1 MFSHVYFRVEGMLR
15 RRPYGGVMTLI
26 KKSLGNVTIM
36 IHCEDG
42 FVVVKILNCLF
53 INIYPALVCQTDKL
67 FIYENLLD
75 DIRDRYHDCECIIGR
90 DFNVKIDGG
99 DVLASRI
106 VELII
111 VIVALSVVMMSFIAE
126 N

>member
-1 MFSHVYFRVEGMLR
+1 
-15 RRPYGGVMTLI
+15 MTYAI
-26 KKSLGNVTIM
+26 VIM
-36 IHCEDG
+36 TVNAC
-42 FVVVKILNCLF
+42 
-53 INIYPALVCQTDKL
+53 
-67 FIYENLLD
+67 
-75 DIRDRYHDCECIIGR
+75 R

>member
-75 DIRDRYHDCECIIGR
+75 DIRDRYHDCECM
-90 DFNVKIDGG
+90 
-99 DVLASRI
+99 SR
-106 VELII
+106 
-111 VIVALSVVMMSFIAE
+111 F
-126 N
+126 